1 MGLSETKSWEE
12 APGQLGLGPRRL
24 GKASTQL
31 VVLSLKV
38 SVEAGKEGRLKTGN
52 WNQLLQPGERATA
65 W

>member
-1 MGLSETKSWEE
+1 MGLSETKSREE
-12 APGQLGLGPRRL
+12 APGRLGLGPRRL

-31 VVLSLKV
+31 VVLFLKV

-52 WNQLLQPGERATA
+52 WKQLLQPGERATA